1 MSVAPLHV
9 LNTRPH
15 DRAAPLTT
23 ALVQAG
29 YQVTALPLLAF
40 ESCLPLQSAAEW
52 LALHQAAA
60 LVIVVSPMAAQ
71 CGLAAL
77 AAAHVDPRTLR
88 ADWVAVGTATA
99 AVLQQA
105 GLQPVCPVQQH
116 SEGLL
121 ALDGV
126 AGRVAGET
134 VLVWRGHG
142 GRPLIQ
148 QTLLAKGVSLQSLL
162 WYRRF
167 CPPQSAAQ
175 WHALCQQAQR
185 PDVVLISS
193 GEAWQ
198 HWQQLSGTFATV
210 PWLLVLGERLQD
222 QLAALTSRLTRIESL
237 SPLVV
242 QQTLAQLHQA
252 KQR

>member
-1 MSVAPLHV
+1 
-9 LNTRPH
+9 
-15 DRAAPLTT
+15 
-23 ALVQAG
+23 
-29 YQVTALPLLAF
+29 
-40 ESCLPLQSAAEW
+40 
-52 LALHQAAA
+52 
-60 LVIVVSPMAAQ
+60 
-71 CGLAAL
+71 
-77 AAAHVDPRTLR
+77 
-88 ADWVAVGTATA
+88 
-99 AVLQQA
+99 
-105 GLQPVCPVQQH
+105 
-116 SEGLL
+116 
-121 ALDGV
+121 
-126 AGRVAGET
+126 
-134 VLVWRGHG
+134 
-142 GRPLIQ
+142 LIQ

-167 CPPQSAAQ
+167 CPPQSAAH
-175 WHALCQQAQR
+175 WHALCEQAQR

-210 PWLLVLGERLQD
+210 PWLLVLGERLQG